1 MYPLTPVACNII
13 CPPSPEPPAVGGP
26 IIKVFSDEP
35 VTPFIDKLPVTYA
48 PFVIRKEPVISVFE
62 FIETF
67 VPSSVIFESFIWKP
81 FDALVNR
88 LFVKCVSLPTL
99 LYVSGAVITV
109 EDVIAAPD
117 VIW

>member
-1 MYPLTPVACNII
+1 
-13 CPPSPEPPAVGGP
+13 
-26 IIKVFSDEP
+26 
-35 VTPFIDKLPVTYA
+35 
-48 PFVIRKEPVISVFE
+48 
-62 FIETF
+62 

-88 LFVKCVSLPTL
+88 LFVKRISLPTL

-109 EDVIAAPD
+109 DDVTAAPD